1 MNKQKEEQRFEVID
15 EGADHMYSNLISFNV
30 NAEEVCMGLGI
41 RDVRDPAVVDVHSYL
56 HLTIPHFLRFAEA
69 VNEQVNLLIERG
81 VLTRQGE
88 PEQ

>member
-1 MNKQKEEQRFEVID
+1 MTDNRLEIID
-15 EGADHMYSNLISFNV
+15 DDSMHTFTNLISFSI

-41 RDVRDPAVVDVHSYL
+41 RDVRDASLVNVHTYV

-69 VNEQVNLLIERG
+69 VHEQVNVLIDRG
-81 VLTRQGE
+81 VITRE

>member
-1 MNKQKEEQRFEVID
+1 MPKDEQFEILD
-15 EGADHMYSNLISFNV
+15 EGAEHLYSNLISFSI

-41 RDVRDPAVVDVHSYL
+41 RDIRSPSMVDVHSYL

-81 VLTRQGE
+81 VISRGDE

>member
-1 MNKQKEEQRFEVID
+1 MAQDDSFEILDD
-15 EGADHMYSNLISFNV
+15 EAEHLFSNLISFNI

-41 RDVRDPAVVDVHSYL
+41 RDIKSPTTVNVHSYL

-69 VNEQVNLLIERG
+69 VNEQVNVLIERG
-81 VLTRQGE
+81 VISRGE

>member
-1 MNKQKEEQRFEVID
+1 MSADDQRFEIID
-15 EGADHMYSNLISFNV
+15 ENAEHLYSNLISFNV

-41 RDVRDPAVVDVHSYL
+41 RDVREPAAVEVHSYL
-56 HLTIPHFLRFAEA
+56 HITIPHFLRFAEA
-69 VNEQVNLLIERG
+69 VNEQVNMLIERG